1 MTVFIKIDID
11 KKKRI
16 IYRGKEYIAP
26 DWVRY
31 VVTQPT
37 GEVYGFK
44 EKPSLAPQ
52 PSDYQRWNPY
62 AYGWS
67 LENIQFWRLSACKD
81 WRDSLE
87 CIED

>member
-1 MTVFIKIDID
+1 MTTFIKIDKE
-11 KKKRI
+11 KKI

-37 GEVYGFK
+37 GEVYGFE
-44 EKPSLAPQ
+44 EKPSLASP
-52 PSDYQRWNPY
+52 PSNWRHWNPY
-62 AYGWS
+62 YHGWN
-67 LENIQFWRLSACKD
+67 LDTIKFIRLSACKD
-81 WRDSLE
+81 WRDSLA

>member
-1 MTVFIKIDID
+1 MMTMFIKE
-11 KKKRI
+11 KHI
-16 IYRGKEYIAP
+16 IYKGKEYIAP

-44 EKPSLAPQ
+44 EKPSLKSP
-52 PSDYQRWNPY
+52 PSDYRYWNPY
-62 AYGWS
+62 DHGWD
-67 LENIQFWRLSACKD
+67 LDDIQFIRLSACKD

-87 CIED
+87 YIED